1 MFSSAGAWLAA
12 LLHHSPVLQYLVD
25 LGLKSMALLAMFV
38 MIDTMVSARIAS
50 TTRHVL
56 WLFAFVCLALLPLG
70 PFLVAL
76 LSQLFWQGDT
86 QDVYQTVLFE
96 LPVYASSQGGSIQYA
111 SAVLLLVYLV
121 PVVCLFFPLMFALRS
136 LHQLRVN
143 SVLVTDTVCLQQLQ
157 ALTSKLGI
165 SRSVTLSISTHIE
178 SPVSFGLLRPQILL
192 PVQARDWSESV
203 VTDVLLHELCHIKR
217 LDWLTMVSAY
227 ALACVFWINPLVWLA
242 LQRLRVESENSC
254 DTAVLHSGRL
264 DTDYAESLLRVANSC
279 IQARA
284 LQLSASNSRNDCH
297 TRTNNPLMQTMLDQ
311 NTLKIRIINVLEEN
325 KMKASALKRELKNTA
340 AILFVV
346 SAGTLGALGS
356 HQVLHAQ
363 QQPDPAS
370 RVIDA
375 EMLPLNTIQPR
386 YPTVAAADGIEGW
399 VQVRF
404 TVSADGSVEESSVS
418 IVESQPAEVFDSS
431 AIAAAKQFLFSPRIV
446 AGQPVDVPNVQ
457 YVFRFFLSEE
467 SERAAQ
473 L

>member
-25 LGLKSMALLAMFV
+25 LGLKSMALLALFV
-38 MIDTMVSARIAS
+38 MIDTMVSTRIAS

-56 WLFAFVCLALLPLG
+56 WLFAFVCLALLPFG

-76 LSQLFWQGDT
+76 LSQLFSQGDT
-86 QDVYQTVLFE
+86 QEIYQTVLIE
-96 LPVYASSQGGSIQYA
+96 LPVYASSQGASIQYV
-111 SAVLLLVYLV
+111 SAVLLLVYLI
-121 PVVCLFFPLMFALRS
+121 PVVWLFSRLMFALRS

-143 SVLVTDTVCLQQLQ
+143 SVLVTDTTSLQQLQ
-157 ALTSKLGI
+157 TLTSKLGI
-165 SRSVTLSISTHIE
+165 SRSVTLCISTRIE
-178 SPVSFGLLRPQILL
+178 SPVSFGMLRPQILL

-217 LDWLTMVSAY
+217 LDWLTTVSAY
-227 ALACVFWINPLVWLA
+227 TLACVFWINPLVWLA

-254 DTAVLHSGRL
+254 DTAVLHCGRP

-284 LQLSASNSRNDCH
+284 LQLSASNSRND
-297 TRTNNPLMQTMLDQ
+297 RTNNPLMQTMLDQ

-340 AILFVV
+340 AILLVV

-356 HQVLHAQ
+356 HQILHAQ

-457 YVFRFFLSEE
+457 YVFRFFMSEE

>member
-1 MFSSAGAWLAA
+1 
-12 LLHHSPVLQYLVD
+12 
-25 LGLKSMALLAMFV
+25 MA
-38 MIDTMVSARIAS
+38 
-50 TTRHVL
+50 
-56 WLFAFVCLALLPLG
+56 
-70 PFLVAL
+70 AL
-76 LSQLFWQGDT
+76 LSQSFWQGDT
-86 QDVYQTVLFE
+86 QVIYQAVLFE
-96 LPVYASSQGGSIQYA
+96 LPVYASSQGASIRYA
-111 SAVLLLVYLV
+111 STVLLLVYLV
-121 PVVCLFFPLMFALRS
+121 PVVCLFSRLMFALRS
-136 LHQLRVN
+136 LHQLRVS

-157 ALTSKLGI
+157 TLTSKLGI

-178 SPVSFGLLRPQILL
+178 SPVSFGMLRPQILL

-203 VTDVLLHELCHIKR
+203 VTDVLLHELCHIRR
-217 LDWLTMVSAY
+217 LDWLTTVSAY
-227 ALACVFWINPLVWLA
+227 TLACVFWIIPLVWLA

-284 LQLSASNSRNDCH
+284 LQLSASNTRNSCNNRNS
-297 TRTNNPLMQTMLDQ
+297 RTNNPLMQTMLDQ